1 MPQKEDIFSALL
13 QIVSINT
20 VDLSSIELNWK
31 DNLVIEA
38 FANQAERSGVAA
50 WCFYILL
57 QNSEN
62 KKRYPELLARL
73 KKSYLAVLVDNQQ
86 KLVLF
91 REIEK
96 ILASHNIPMALLK
109 GMAMAFTV
117 YPEEALRPMSDLDIL
132 VPKNLIFKVRDILL
146 GSGCKSTHIPMSE
159 WHEKNNAH
167 IRGLRFPPHKYLIEI
182 HSKLYASGSRL
193 QPKNMQWNTSVIEHN
208 TSFGSFTT
216 LNFHLMIY
224 HLASHLYYGYMMGGI
239 RLGWMIDIAMVFDKA
254 SNAELLMQKVLK
266 VNPSF
271 NKEIIIAI
279 GWSSRFMSQQ
289 KRRQLAKWQLLFAP
303 FPDIKLFFE
312 QHKAKARHRLILLNN
327 IWHLPGILNKI
338 KGIWYQ
344 VFPSPEYMSH
354 YFKANTKKELFYS
367 YLKRIKN
374 RNN

>member
-1 MPQKEDIFSALL
+1 
-13 QIVSINT
+13 
-20 VDLSSIELNWK
+20 
-31 DNLVIEA
+31 
-38 FANQAERSGVAA
+38 
-50 WCFYILL
+50 
-57 QNSEN
+57 
-62 KKRYPELLARL
+62 
-73 KKSYLAVLVDNQQ
+73 
-86 KLVLF
+86 
-91 REIEK
+91 
-96 ILASHNIPMALLK
+96 
-109 GMAMAFTV
+109 MAMAFTV